1 MLIPSRLRAA
11 RRRREMTIQALADCA
26 DIHKAHLS
34 RIERGEKTPSL
45 GTLMALAKALGTDMA
60 ELFGETAAESDVTI
74 VRSEERTALPGDALY
89 GVEAVLAASRERP
102 LALYVVKPGEAFL
115 EHDLPEHDGFESL
128 FVLSGTIEVQ
138 VTTRTFT
145 LNSGDCAA
153 YDAHLTHRIRRVGEE
168 QASVLVA
175 ITRDH

>member
-11 RRRREMTIQALADCA
+11 RRRREMTIQMLADSA
-26 DIHKAHLS
+26 GIHKAHLS

-45 GTLMALAKALGTDMA
+45 GTLMALAKALGTEMA
-60 ELFGETAAESDVTI
+60 ELFGETSAESDVTI

-89 GVEAVLAASRERP
+89 GVEAVLATSRGGP

-115 EHDLPEHDGFESL
+115 EHDLPEHDGFESV

-138 VTTRTFT
+138 VTIRKFT
-145 LNSGDCAA
+145 LKLGDCAA
-153 YDAHLTHRIRRVGEE
+153 YDAHLAHRIRRVGEKH
-168 QASVLVA
+168 ASVLVA
-175 ITRDH
+175 ITHEH